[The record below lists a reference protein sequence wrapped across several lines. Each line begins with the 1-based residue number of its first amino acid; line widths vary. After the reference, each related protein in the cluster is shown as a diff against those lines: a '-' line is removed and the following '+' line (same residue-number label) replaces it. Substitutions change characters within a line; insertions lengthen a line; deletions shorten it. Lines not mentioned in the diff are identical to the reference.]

1 MANSSRFSMTLP
13 ILDSKNYDRW
23 RNHMKAIFGFQEV
36 FEIVQ
41 KGYQEIGDGAT
52 EAQRAMYNEAKKK
65 NCKAL
70 FLIYQGMEES
80 DSVADYM
87 TKILTLS
94 NQMRSCG
101 KAMKEKSIVEK
112 VLRTLTCKYDHIVVA
127 IEESKNLEELNIEE
141 LQASLQAHELR
152 LKGRSSSRGS
162 DQALMSRHTKKNSE
176 KWNQKT
182 KDKGQSSRWRT
193 NESESSIKSDHK
205 GARSGYIEQGKHYHK
220 NSDGRKKLDKKK
232 LQCYNCR
239 NYGHFAS

>member
-1 MANSSRFSMTLP
+1 
-13 ILDSKNYDRW
+13 
-23 RNHMKAIFGFQEV
+23 
-36 FEIVQ
+36 
-41 KGYQEIGDGAT
+41 
-52 EAQRAMYNEAKKK
+52 
-65 NCKAL
+65 
-70 FLIYQGMEES
+70 MEES
-80 DSVADYM
+80 DSDADYM

-112 VLRTLTCKYDHIVVA
+112 VLRTLTCKYVHIVVA
-127 IEESKNLEELNIEE
+127 IEESKNLEVLKIEE

-162 DQALMSRHTKKNSE
+162 DRHTKKNSK

-193 NESESSIKSDHK
+193 NESKSSRKSDHK
-205 GARSGYIEQGKHYHK
+205 GARNGDLEQGKHSHR

-239 NYGHFAS
+239 NYGHFASECKSNKCKSTREDEARLAKEECSNSSDEEHCLLMATTATEQGSGDCNE